1 MFYYKCLT
9 GYHKKIKLNM
19 EAIIIFLCGVLSGLV
34 ALLLGYFI
42 RMGLLHNREIK
53 SLRVD
58 LDSAF
63 RLIEEKEENLYKEIE
78 MLRRCLDEKGDD
90 FHKEIVNLKRCCDDD
105 FQNLHSRISNV
116 NKEVDESIKY
126 TDKRID
132 KVLEKL
138 TTSKN

>member
-19 EAIIIFLCGVLSGLV
+19 EAIIIFLCGALSGLV

-42 RMGLLHNREIK
+42 RMGMLHNREIK

-58 LDSAF
+58 LESAF
-63 RLIEEKEENLYKEIE
+63 KLIEEKEEDLYNEIE
-78 MLRRCLDEKGDD
+78 MLRRCLDEKEKD
-90 FHKEIVNLKRCCDDD
+90 FHKEIDNLRRCFDDD
-105 FQNLHSRISNV
+105 VHQIHLRIANV

-132 KVLEKL
+132 KMLEKL